1 MWYFVVRDFV
11 GRESH
16 GYQDEVAQL
25 SCPVEGTPTEKPV
38 GVVLASSW
46 REKSKVLLC
55 CNGGMSKLMSEKKDL
70 HEN

>member
-25 SCPVEGTPTEKPV
+25 SCPVDTHRGAHWCCVGFQLEGKIQGTS
-38 GVVLASSW
+38 LLQW
-46 REKSKVLLC
+46 RNVKTNVR
-55 CNGGMSKLMSEKKDL
+55 KKRPP
-70 HEN
+70 